1 LAKAVNTIEKNC
13 FMLVRLVYKELHVSM

>member
-1 LAKAVNTIEKNC
+1 LAKAVNTTEKNC